1 MMLKRFF
8 VPLLLAVSFLVSGCT
23 SPYAPAPQ
31 ILPQHIRKIFIR
43 PIMNATTQYGLE
55 EKLMLKVVDEFV
67 RDGRLNVVNSENE
80 ADGVLVCEIS
90 RYILQ
95 PLQFD
100 ANNVAEQFKLWV
112 LLNVS
117 LVDRAN
123 NVTLWS
129 EDNLEGVQIFFDST
143 KPGGR
148 TEEEVREALWED
160 LARDIAKRT
169 VQGFGSVS
177 GVSEKKLPTK

>member
-1 MMLKRFF
+1 MTFKRFL
-8 VPLLLAVSFLVSGCT
+8 VPLLLSVLFLIAGCA
-23 SPYAPAPQ
+23 SPYSPAPQ

-43 PIMNATTQYGLE
+43 PIANQTTQYGLE
-55 EKLMLKVVDEFV
+55 EKLTLKVIDEFV
-67 RDGRLNVVNSENE
+67 RDGRLAVVNTENE

-112 LLNVS
+112 LLNVC

-123 NVTLWS
+123 NVTLWC
-129 EDNLEGVQIFFDST
+129 EPNLEAVQIFYEAT

-148 TEEEVREALWED
+148 TEDEVRENLWED
-160 LARDIAKRT
+160 LSRDIAKRT
-169 VQGFGSVS
+169 IQGFGSIS
-177 GVSEKKLPTK
+177 GPSEKKLPTK